1 MPNKIPEQNKMIK
14 NFGYKAK
21 DVYIEKYYKFPS
33 FLISNPNYSSM
44 SDSAKITY
52 MLFKNEF
59 RRALHEK
66 WIDDDG
72 MLYLEFTQK
81 RLMQILN
88 CYQGKV
94 AKIISELSDNGLIE
108 TVKGEFNAKTGKNEK
123 NKYYLL
129 QPNISADDL
138 FIQNDPSEQIGRL
151 DDDSFDAIEAFDETG
166 NAKIA
171 YRHEKDKS
179 ADKHGNAKIAHREN
193 NAETLGNYGNAEIA
207 QDYYITNFLDTN
219 RHIIDSGKDESQ
231 ERLLLEN
238 FVELHSN
245 SQRVNATFIPDKVLG
260 LIKTFSPNYTVAQT
274 TVKTIHNAKYKAE
287 QVSGIKI
294 AYEELDNYIANPDQG
309 LYNTVLRAYQKQK
322 TEEVKD
328 MQNVIFTYVK
338 NWFVEYPIQ
347 AKKTAIE
354 NSDLPKVS
362 LHNYLE

>member
-1 MPNKIPEQNKMIK
+1 MPNEIPEQNKMIK

-151 DDDSFDAIEAFDETG
+151 DDDSFDAIKAFDETG

-171 YRHEKDKS
+171 HRQENDKS

-193 NAETLGNYGNAEIA
+193 DAETLGNSGNAEIA
-207 QDYYITNFLDTN
+207 QDYYITKPLDTDRYN
-219 RHIIDSGKDESQ
+219 IDSEKIAQQDK
-231 ERLLLEN
+231 LLLEN
-238 FVELHSN
+238 LEKIILS
-245 SQRVNATFIPDKVLG
+245 RDDTAKTFIPERVFI
-260 LIKTFSPNYTVAQT
+260 LIKTFSETFDEAEK
-274 TVKTIHNAKYKAE
+274 TVKTIHNAKASAE
-287 QVSGIKI
+287 KETGTRFF
-294 AYEELDNYIANPDQG
+294 YESLNNYGYNPDIG
-309 LYNTVLRAYQKQK
+309 LYDTLLRAYQKK
-322 TEEVKD
+322 RNEKVA
-328 MQNVIFTYVK
+328 NIHNLIFIYVK
-338 NWFVEYPIQ
+338 NWFVDHPIRFVQ
-347 AKKTAIE
+347 E
-354 NSDLPKVS
+354 N
-362 LHNYLE
+362 NINTY